1 VVETLPTH
9 GAYPALRERV
19 RLRRPDGRLH
29 NCQSFRSEDLVEAAG
44 ELGVSIS
51 EQDVLVIE
59 TSGDR
64 QVPRLLSDPGASR
77 ADWSN
82 SRRGPP
88 CRELDEEQD
97 VEGLQ
102 EHGLQ
107 GEEVACDHSPPLC
120 SQELGPGRARPPRRR
135 PQAGTPKDPTDGA
148 RAYSD
153 PELAKLALDPDAAP
167 PRVLPTEACD
177 QLDGLRNPEAVGRA
191 LADGRSTSAS
201 RAHDASEGGSAA

>member
-1 VVETLPTH
+1 MGRLKVEGPMRPGPVVVLDVDADHALQVTPSEDEDVVETLLTN
-9 GAYPALRERV
+9 GAYPVLRERV
-19 RLRRPDGRLH
+19 RLRRPDGRPH
-29 NCQSFRSEDLVEAAG
+29 YCQSFRSEDLVEASG
-44 ELGVSIS
+44 ERGVSIS

-59 TSGDR
+59 TSGDH
-64 QVPRLLSDPGASR
+64 QVPCLLSDPGASR

-120 SQELGPGRARPPRRR
+120 SNDGSYA
-135 PQAGTPKDPTDGA
+135 AFGTG
-148 RAYSD
+148 
-153 PELAKLALDPDAAP
+153 
-167 PRVLPTEACD
+167 
-177 QLDGLRNPEAVGRA
+177 
-191 LADGRSTSAS
+191 DGRIYGS
-201 RAHDASEGGSAA
+201 DDGGLTWLELITGLPPVQHLLLVPD